1 MHPSLGVGLELP
13 ARPITGHPGAVGTS
27 REDLVRAVRA
37 AGAAGVD
44 MVWFDGT
51 PPPAGVPRAE
61 AVTIAAGASVAD
73 GRVGLGV
80 RVTLADGR
88 HPAIVARELTALD
101 LISGGRAVLALRS
114 GALAPDD
121 GPGRLA
127 EAVTI
132 CHGLFGGGPLDVSGR
147 HYRVAGAVNRPGP
160 RQPGGPPIVV
170 ELAADE
176 PADVLEPCLGLV
188 VAWMT
193 GGDEAAVAARR
204 RALDRLVAGPATLLW
219 RGPLDGS
226 DSEVGDRARRL
237 VEAGADGVVLVST
250 GWVVEGTDERRP
262 PEPSSLVRALR
273 PPQVETVETP
283 GLLEPP
289 R

>member
-13 ARPITGHPGAVGTS
+13 AHPIALDPGAPGTS

-44 MVWFDGT
+44 MIWFDGT
-51 PPPAGVPRAE
+51 PPRAGAPRAE
-61 AVTIAAGASVAD
+61 AVTMAAGASVAD

-80 RVTLADGR
+80 RLTLADGR
-88 HPAIVARELTALD
+88 HPAVVARELTALD
-101 LISGGRAVLALRS
+101 LMSGGRAVLALCS
-114 GALAPDD
+114 GSPGPDD

-127 EAVTI
+127 EAVAI
-132 CHGLFGGGPLDVSGR
+132 CHGLFGGGPMGVTGR

-170 ELAADE
+170 ELGPDE
-176 PADVLEPCLGLV
+176 PADALEPCLDQV
-188 VAWMT
+188 AAWMT

-204 RALDRLVAGPATLLW
+204 RSLDGLAGGPVTLLW
-219 RGPLDGS
+219 RGPLDGG
-226 DSEVGDRARRL
+226 DTEVGDRARRL
-237 VEAGADGVVLVST
+237 VDAGADGVVLVST
-250 GWVVEGTDERRP
+250 GWVVDGADDRRP
-262 PEPSSLVRALR
+262 PDPGPLVRALR
-273 PPQVETVETP
+273 PPAAEPAEP
-283 GLLEPP
+283 GLSEPP